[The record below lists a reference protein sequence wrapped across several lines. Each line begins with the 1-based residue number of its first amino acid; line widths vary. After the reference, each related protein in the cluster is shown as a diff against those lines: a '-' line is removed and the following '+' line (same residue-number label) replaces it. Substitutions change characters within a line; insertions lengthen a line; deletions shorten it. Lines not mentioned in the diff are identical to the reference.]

1 MMEQTSAQIRQRR
14 ARQLG
19 KAAIALAV
27 IVAAQVV
34 ALEVVLRGWQGKDV
48 VAVFAGIGASALLCA
63 LAVIIFLFTQ
73 QRETVEK
80 RAAARREAVA
90 LESELH

>member
-1 MMEQTSAQIRQRR
+1 MMDRTYAQTHQRR

-34 ALEVVLRGWQGKDV
+34 ALEVVLRGWQGEDV
-48 VAVFAGIGASALLCA
+48 MAVFSGIGASALLCA
-63 LAVIIFLFTQ
+63 LAVIIFLRTK
-73 QRETVEK
+73 QRPF
-80 RAAARREAVA
+80 
-90 LESELH
+90 

>member
-1 MMEQTSAQIRQRR
+1 MMEQMGPQALQQRGRQI
-14 ARQLG
+14 G

-34 ALEVVLRGWQGKDV
+34 ALEVVIRGWQGEDA

-63 LAVIIFLFTQ
+63 LAVIIFLYTKKKGTQ
-73 QRETVEK
+73 
-80 RAAARREAVA
+80 
-90 LESELH
+90 